1 LESKCA
7 DHINVETL
15 FIALQDIIDK
25 ISGEKNILL
34 QGADNSTVS
43 SNEERT
49 PTFKRSVSA
58 PQRSYSAPLE
68 TKHINLG
75 ESNEALLRMASL
87 SKSNFKG
94 DNFY

>member
-1 LESKCA
+1 MESKCA

-15 FIALQDIIDK
+15 FIALQDTIDK
-25 ISGEKNILL
+25 ISGEKNIIL
-34 QGADNSTVS
+34 QGTDNSTVS

-58 PQRSYSAPLE
+58 PQRSYSAPE
-68 TKHINLG
+68 TKYINLG
-75 ESNEALLRMASL
+75 ESNEALIRMASL

-94 DNFY
+94 DNF